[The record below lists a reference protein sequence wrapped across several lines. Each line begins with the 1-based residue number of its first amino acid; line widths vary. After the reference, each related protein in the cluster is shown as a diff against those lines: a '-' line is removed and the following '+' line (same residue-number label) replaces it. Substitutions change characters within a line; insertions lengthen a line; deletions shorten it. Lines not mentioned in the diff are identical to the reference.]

1 MAKSLKGGL
10 LVCEQIDEPHDVWLG
25 LFLSENQTIW
35 LSVPERYRIRLGRT
49 EDVSS
54 LVRNKGSEFLISGF
68 SFNNTW
74 KYRFISKEEAR

>member
-25 LFLSENQTIW
+25 LFLSENQMIW
-35 LSVPERYRIRLGRT
+35 LSVPERYQKRLGQA
-49 EDVSS
+49 EDVSG
-54 LVRNKGSEFLISGF
+54 LVQNKGSEFLINGF
-68 SFNNTW
+68 SFNDTW